1 MFLDLVVDGSLF
13 DHHKVFRGCVDV
25 CIHDLIGMM
34 IQLMLILLLEL
45 ETWSK
50 PPPHLKNLIIISFLQ
65 ILPIHFLGYCIICIY
80 LGFAFTH
87 AGKETHFS
95 PIFNHLQDYRVCKS
109 AK

>member
-1 MFLDLVVDGSLF
+1 MVIFLDLVVDGSLF

-65 ILPIHFLGYCIICIY
+65 ILPINFLGYCIICIH

-87 AGKETHFS
+87 MLGKRD
-95 PIFNHLQDYRVCKS
+95 P
-109 AK
+109 